1 MNLLRR
7 INLLQAAVG
16 VAVGAATVFV
26 IQSSLTAQQNEP
38 TKATYQIA
46 PLAQAEEHTNTFRVW
61 RLNTATGGLEL
72 CRVTNWI
79 RPVDDDVSRD
89 RRSPSCCGRLHGGEG
104 TRVEYTA

>member
-72 CRVTNWI
+72 FRVTNYSGVVLSDKSLEG
-79 RPVDDDVSRD
+79 RCATMPP
-89 RRSPSCCGRLHGGEG
+89 PSI
-104 TRVEYTA
+104 